1 MKTFPTNPESAS
13 RPESSGHVGPVLD
26 RHGDYDV
33 IDCEACGFAHAA
45 PLPSAEELERA
56 YAETYYAVEKPDY
69 LTRAEADAPWANM
82 FYEDRLSALSEA
94 LGPSTFGVRRLLDIG
109 SGPGHFLGFAQNR
122 GWQVAGVEPSRQ
134 AAEYASSKGL
144 RIHNRMFDGAW
155 AQDQTPFDALHS
167 MNVLEHVADPIALL
181 TAANVVL
188 KPGGAICVG
197 VPNDYNAL
205 QAAARLAGQ
214 RPWWVVPP
222 HHLNYFS
229 FDSLERLLRRCGF
242 TPVSRLTSFPMEA
255 FLLMGRNYVGDD
267 QAGRALHAERKAFD
281 TSLQSL
287 DPAIRRRFY
296 GALSDQG
303 FGREAI
309 VIAKKDE

>member
-1 MKTFPTNPESAS
+1 MKTFLTNPESAP
-13 RPESSGHVGPVLD
+13 RPDSSGHEGPLLD
-26 RHGDYDV
+26 RHGDFE
-33 IDCEACGFAHAA
+33 ILDCKTCGFAHAT
-45 PLPSAEELERA
+45 PLPSAEAMERA

-69 LTRAEADAPWANM
+69 LVRAETDAPWANM

-94 LGPSTFGVRRLLDIG
+94 LGPARICPARLLDIG
-109 SGPGHFLGFAQNR
+109 SGPGHFLSFAQTC
-122 GWQVAGVEPSRQ
+122 GWQVEGIEPSRQ
-134 AAEYASSKGL
+134 AAEYALSKGL

-155 AQDQTPFDALHS
+155 ANEQTPFDAVHS

-181 TAANVVL
+181 AAANDVL

-205 QAAARLAGQ
+205 QAAARNAGQ
-214 RPWWVVPP
+214 KPWWVVPP

-267 QAGRALHAERKAFD
+267 AAGRALHAERKAFD
-281 TSLQSL
+281 ANLQSL

-296 GALSDQG
+296 HALSESG
-303 FGREAI
+303 FGREAV
-309 VIAKKDE
+309 VIAVKS

>member
-1 MKTFPTNPESAS
+1 MNALIE
-13 RPESSGHVGPVLD
+13 RRSSTETHFGPALD
-26 RHGDYDV
+26 RHGEFAV
-33 IDCEACGFAHAA
+33 IDCETCGFAHAT
-45 PLPSAEELERA
+45 PLPSPEELERA

-69 LTRAEADAPWANM
+69 LTRAEADAPWAAM
-82 FYEDRLSALSEA
+82 FYDDRLAALDDA
-94 LGPSTFGVRRLLDIG
+94 MGGPSAGRRLLDIG
-109 SGPGHFLGFAQNR
+109 CGPGHFLLSAR
-122 GWQVAGVEPSRQ
+122 DKGWTVEGVEPSRQ
-134 AAEYASSKGL
+134 AADYAAGKGL
-144 RIHNRMFDGAW
+144 TIHNRMFDADW
-155 AQDQTPFDALHS
+155 AAAQTPFDAAHS

-181 TAANVVL
+181 NAANAAL
-188 KPGGAICVG
+188 RPGGAICIG

-205 QAAARLAGQ
+205 QAAARHAGQ

-242 TPVSRLTSFPMEA
+242 TPVGRLTSFPMEA

-267 QAGRALHAERKAFD
+267 GAGRALHAERKAFD
-281 TSLQSL
+281 ANLQSL

-296 GALSDQG
+296 KALSDQG

-309 VIAKKDE
+309 VVAKKEN